1 MLKIGFTDAQVQVR
15 VHWRTHGSVL
25 KDTVKVDC
33 TGIELD
39 LDIVSDEPADRIARL
54 VKTARDGCYAES
66 VISAPISATAKLTL
80 NGHMVEVD
88 TSPTFGQT
96 VSDSA

>member
-1 MLKIGFTDAQVQVR
+1 MLKIRFSDAQVQVR
-15 VHWRTHGSVL
+15 VSWRTRGSVL

-39 LDIVSDEPADRIARL
+39 LDITSDEPADRIARL
-54 VKTARDGCYAES
+54 VQTARDGCYAES
-66 VISAPISATAKLTL
+66 VISTSNSPTAKLTL
-80 NGHMVEVD
+80 NGHVVEAD

-96 VSDSA
+96 VPD